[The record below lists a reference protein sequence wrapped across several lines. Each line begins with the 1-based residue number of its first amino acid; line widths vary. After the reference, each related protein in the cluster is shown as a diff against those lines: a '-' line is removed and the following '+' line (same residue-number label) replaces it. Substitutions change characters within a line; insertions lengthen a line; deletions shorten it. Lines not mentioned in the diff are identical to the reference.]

1 MAASK
6 AGHRGYGLVK
16 VINLA
21 AVIVVLMAF
30 SGWVTEARAH
40 DAAVEE
46 QMIAAERAAHR
57 GPYATDGVF
66 TGAAEGFGGLVEMQ
80 ATIEDGYITS
90 VDILDASHEDDA
102 WLDMAIV
109 LLDRIEREQ
118 TTNLDVVSGA
128 TYTSAGILNG
138 TAEALRQSM
147 EGSAA

>member
-1 MAASK
+1 MTSDVK
-6 AGHRGYGLVK
+6 RHGYGVMK
-16 VINLA
+16 VVNLA
-21 AVIVVLMAF
+21 AVLAVLFAF
-30 SGWVTEARAH
+30 SAWATEAQAH

-46 QMIAAERAAHR
+46 QIIAAERAAHR
-57 GPYATDGVF
+57 GPYPTDGVF
-66 TGAAEGFGGLVEMQ
+66 SGAAEGFGGLVEMQ

-90 VDILDASHEDDA
+90 VDILDASHEGDA

-109 LLDRIEREQ
+109 LLDQIEKEQ

-147 EGSAA
+147 EGAAA

>member
-1 MAASK
+1 MEQQ
-6 AGHRGYGLVK
+6 HGYGLVK
-16 VINLA
+16 TVNLA
-21 AVIVVLMAF
+21 VMVAVLLAF
-30 SGWVTEARAH
+30 SGWIAEARAH

-46 QMIAAERAAHR
+46 QIIAAERAAHR

-66 TGAAEGFGGLVEMQ
+66 VGAAEGFGGLVEMQ
-80 ATIEDGYITS
+80 ATVEDGYIVS

-109 LLDRIEREQ
+109 LLERIEREQ

-147 EGSAA
+147 EGGAA

>member
-1 MAASK
+1 MAASRNK
-6 AGHRGYGLVK
+6 RRGYGLAK
-16 VINLA
+16 VVNLA
-21 AVIVVLMAF
+21 VVITVLMAF
-30 SGWVTEARAH
+30 SGWVSEARAH

-46 QMIAAERAAHR
+46 QIIAAERAAHR

-80 ATIEDGYITS
+80 VTIEDGYIAS
-90 VDILDASHEDDA
+90 VDIVDASHEDDA

-138 TAEALRQSM
+138 TSEALRQAM
-147 EGSAA
+147 EGGAA

>member
-1 MAASK
+1 MATDIRR
-6 AGHRGYGLVK
+6 HGYSSMK
-16 VINLA
+16 VINLV
-21 AVIVVLMAF
+21 AVVALLLAF
-30 SGWVTEARAH
+30 STWATEAQAH

-57 GPYATDGVF
+57 GPYAVDGVF
-66 TGAAEGFGGLVEMQ
+66 SGAAEGFGGLVEMQ

-109 LLDRIEREQ
+109 LLDQIEKEQ

-138 TAEALRQSM
+138 TAEALRQAM
-147 EGSAA
+147 GEGAA

>member
-1 MAASK
+1 MNDVK
-6 AGHRGYGLVK
+6 RHGYGAAK
-16 VINLA
+16 AINLVA
-21 AVIVVLMAF
+21 IVALLVAF
-30 SGWVTEARAH
+30 STWASEARAH
-40 DAAVEE
+40 DVAVEE
-46 QMIAAERAAHR
+46 QIIAAERAAHR
-57 GPYATDGVF
+57 GPYPTDGVF
-66 TGAAEGFGGLVEMQ
+66 SGAAESFGGLVKMQ

-109 LLDRIEREQ
+109 LLDQIEKEQ

-147 EGSAA
+147 EGDAA

>member
-1 MAASK
+1 MATDIRR
-6 AGHRGYGLVK
+6 HGYSSMK
-16 VINLA
+16 VINLV
-21 AVIVVLMAF
+21 AVVALLLAF
-30 SGWVTEARAH
+30 STWATEAQAH

-46 QMIAAERAAHR
+46 QMIAAERATHR
-57 GPYATDGVF
+57 GPYAVDGVF
-66 TGAAEGFGGLVEMQ
+66 SGAAEGFGGLVEMQ

-109 LLDRIEREQ
+109 LLDQIEKEQ

-138 TAEALRQSM
+138 TAEALSQAM
-147 EGSAA
+147 GEGAA

>member
-1 MAASK
+1 MSDVK
-6 AGHRGYGLVK
+6 RHGYGAAK
-16 VINLA
+16 AINLVA
-21 AVIVVLMAF
+21 IVALLAAF
-30 SGWVTEARAH
+30 STWATEAQAH

-46 QMIAAERAAHR
+46 QIIAAERAAHR
-57 GPYATDGVF
+57 GPYPVDGVF
-66 TGAAEGFGGLVEMQ
+66 SGEAEGFGGLVKMQ
-80 ATIEDGYITS
+80 ATVEDGYITA

-109 LLDRIEREQ
+109 LLDRIEKEQ

-147 EGSAA
+147 EGEAA

>member
-1 MAASK
+1 MTDIK
-6 AGHRGYGLVK
+6 RRGYGVIK

-21 AVIVVLMAF
+21 AVIALLLGF
-30 SGWVTEARAH
+30 SAWASEAQAH

-46 QMIAAERAAHR
+46 QIRAAERAAHR
-57 GPYATDGVF
+57 GPYAADGVF
-66 TGAAEGFGGLVEMQ
+66 VGAAEGFGGLVEIQ

-109 LLDRIEREQ
+109 LLDQIEREQ

-138 TAEALRQSM
+138 TAEALRQAM
-147 EGSAA
+147 EGGSA